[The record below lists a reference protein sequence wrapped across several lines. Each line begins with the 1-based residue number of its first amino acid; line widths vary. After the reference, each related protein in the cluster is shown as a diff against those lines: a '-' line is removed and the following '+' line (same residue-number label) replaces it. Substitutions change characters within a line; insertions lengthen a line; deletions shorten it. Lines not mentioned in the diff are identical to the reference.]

1 MIAFSA
7 VERAKFKSCWSRRDV
22 RKHHACLAFRAA
34 ESLNREQWDYGGIIG
49 HCIPP
54 LGQAGAQNSQSPVD
68 AEEGGDG
75 TRMLFRVRRH
85 RSILLTFKKLMI
97 GKLGRPCLFRGH
109 QLISTDVS
117 AESVLPSCVD
127 ILPMGQN
134 NPRTAANY
142 VSINNTSLKS

>member
-1 MIAFSA
+1 LFDVIAFSA

-68 AEEGGDG
+68 AEEDGDA
-75 TRMLFRVRRH
+75 TSMLSRLRSRW
-85 RSILLTFKKLMI
+85 SILLSFRKNGRNQFRFKFGAMAL
-97 GKLGRPCLFRGH
+97 LL
-109 QLISTDVS
+109 
-117 AESVLPSCVD
+117 
-127 ILPMGQN
+127 
-134 NPRTAANY
+134 
-142 VSINNTSLKS
+142 